1 VVVSVLDEFRDAEQ
15 RVAQRLKELEP
26 AVAEYR
32 ELEAVAKRLGL
43 DGAAAGAVTSA
54 PTPKRAT
61 RRTSRVP
68 VKRSA
73 ATAKAASPTQG
84 RRRSRRGGAAP
95 GHREQQLLALVR
107 ERPGVTVAEAG
118 KALGVDPTGLY
129 RVVHRLEGRG
139 ELRKRGRSLE
149 PAGAGSSS

>member
-1 VVVSVLDEFRDAEQ
+1 VSVLDEFRDAEQ

-26 AVAEYR
+26 TVAEYR
-32 ELEAVAKRLGL
+32 ELEAVAKRLGI
-43 DGAAAGAVTSA
+43 DGAGASAVTSA

-61 RRTSRVP
+61 RRTSRAP

-73 ATAKAASPTQG
+73 AVAEAASPTEG
-84 RRRSRRGGAAP
+84 RRGSRRGRALP
-95 GHREQQLLALVR
+95 GQREQRLLALVR

-139 ELRKRGRSLE
+139 ELRKRGRALE
-149 PAGAGSSS
+149 PAAVRPE

>member
-1 VVVSVLDEFRDAEQ
+1 VTVSVLDQFRDAEQ

-32 ELEAVAKRLGL
+32 ELEAVAKRLGI
-43 DGAAAGAVTSA
+43 DGAATREVTPSRARGSGGRRASRTPAKRPASAVKSAAATPRGGRRARRAGA
-54 PTPKRAT
+54 
-61 RRTSRVP
+61 
-68 VKRSA
+68 
-73 ATAKAASPTQG
+73 SPGQ
-84 RRRSRRGGAAP
+84 
-95 GHREQQLLALVR
+95 REQQLLALVR

-139 ELRKRGRSLE
+139 ELRKRGRALE
-149 PAGAGSSS
+149 PAAVRPE